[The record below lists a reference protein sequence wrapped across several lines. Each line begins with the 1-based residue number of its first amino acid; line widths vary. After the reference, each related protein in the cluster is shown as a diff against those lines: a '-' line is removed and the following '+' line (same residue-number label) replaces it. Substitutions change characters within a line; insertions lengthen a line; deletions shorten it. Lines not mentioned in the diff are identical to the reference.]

1 MKQNTMHKTHF
12 MLRNV
17 AEELFFSGTVIG
29 EMLDFL
35 CVQFYYVLKRFCWS
49 HFRKLFSI
57 IVDRQQRSM
66 ENLVSLFSP
75 FPRDESSVAEQTDRT
90 EQGGPR
96 SARRF
101 SGQESLFGVFV
112 VRLEKEPVGD
122 PVAESEVVQRDG
134 CCSQNWRFREHTLP
148 VHHREL
154 RRTDFRY
161 FSFFYLSTNLEAV
174 LGQLV
179 KVNVKV
185 KLLVISENSN
195 Y

>member
-1 MKQNTMHKTHF
+1 
-12 MLRNV
+12 
-17 AEELFFSGTVIG
+17 
-29 EMLDFL
+29 MLDFL
-35 CVQFYYVLKRFCWS
+35 CVQFYDVLKRFCWS

-57 IVDRQQRSM
+57 IVDRKQSKSI
-66 ENLVSLFSP
+66 ENLVFLSSP

-90 EQGGPR
+90 ERGGPR
-96 SARRF
+96 STRRF
-101 SGQESLFGVFV
+101 SGRESLFGVFV
-112 VRLEKEPVGD
+112 VRLEMEPVGD
-122 PVAESEVVQRDG
+122 PVAESEVVQRDRCG
-134 CCSQNWRFREHTLP
+134 SQNWRFREHTLP

-154 RRTDFRY
+154 RRTDFHY
-161 FSFFYLSTNLEAV
+161 FVFYLSTNLEAV